1 MVRETKKKGRE
12 PIKGFQVLENECIWM
27 KAGVI
32 NFRICDMVYDCYNC
46 PFNKGMVRAMGKDLK
61 KEVNQMTAG
70 WAQELQ
76 KKYRGNSRPCR
87 HYLTGRVNAPKICTL
102 NYECYHCAYDQM
114 LDDADLYEVRDRPQ
128 IDLASGY
135 KLAKDYYYHYGH
147 TWVRF
152 EHGGMV
158 RVGLDDFAVS
168 LFGVVNRL
176 SLPALGSSLKQGLV
190 SWTFQRDE
198 NEAAVLSPLSG
209 QVLAVNYEIQDQ
221 PEIMHQD
228 PYHWG
233 WLFVL
238 EPKWPKKSI
247 KSLYFGSEG
256 RRWMEL
262 EGQRLLEL
270 MGPEYRKLAATG
282 GTPVR
287 DVVSAVRE
295 LEWNTLTREFL
306 HTEPV

>member
-102 NYECYHCAYDQM
+102 NYKCYHCAYDQM

>member
-1 MVRETKKKGRE
+1 MLREPKKSGRE

-46 PFNKGMVRAMGKDLK
+46 PFNKGMVRAMGKDMK
-61 KEVNQMTAG
+61 KEVAQITSK
-70 WAQELQ
+70 WAQELK
-76 KKYRGNSRPCR
+76 KKYHGNARPCR
-87 HYLTGRVNAPKICTL
+87 HYLTGRTDAPKICTL

-114 LDDADLYEVRDRPQ
+114 LDDVDLYEVRGRPQ
-128 IDLASGY
+128 TALAGGY

-158 RVGLDDFAVS
+158 RIGLDDFAVS
-168 LFGVVNRL
+168 LFGVCQRL
-176 SLPALGSSLKQGLV
+176 SLPSLGSSIEQGLV
-190 SWTFQRDE
+190 SWTFQRGKD
-198 NEAAVLSPLSG
+198 EAAVLSPLSG

-221 PEIMHQD
+221 PEILHQD

-233 WLFVL
+233 WLFVI
-238 EPKWPKKSI
+238 EPERPKKSI
-247 KSLYFGSEG
+247 KSLYFGNES

-262 EGQRLLEL
+262 EGRRLMEL
-270 MGPEYRKLAATG
+270 MGTEYRDLAATG

-287 DVVSAVRE
+287 DVVGAVQE